1 MKSEFPYYVHLFD
14 HMLCVCDQNS
24 VTVTACPGHRA
35 FLFHSPIAIPWYGFQ
50 LENPLPRCMSLQS
63 VNPITSECFLEHV
76 FSCLRIC
83 LLILNF
89 YQTQFREK
97 LLLKHNTLTG

>member
-14 HMLCVCDQNS
+14 HMLCMCDQNS

-50 LENPLPRCMSLQS
+50 LENPLPYCICHYNLLIQLQ
-63 VNPITSECFLEHV
+63 VNV
-76 FSCLRIC
+76 FS
-83 LLILNF
+83 NM
-89 YQTQFREK
+89 YSHVPEK
-97 LLLKHNTLTG
+97 LSSHS